1 VAFLA
6 ICAALAATTTGAAA
20 GRVTA
25 AAVWHP
31 PAGFMDR
38 FQRACADR
46 AGKAFADCFVAEMR
60 QARATAAAVAFARRL
75 DGEAYL
81 ESLDETGGPVAVAR
95 VVYPFRANEND
106 GWLLVNGSPDLID
119 VDDRRYLALD
129 AMRAAL
135 PYRVIARR
143 VPDVTLWPADRGPSA
158 SPTIAMIGQ
167 EIVVDY
173 LLRNACHACA
183 IVGRVRFA
191 FDFDHAGNS
200 LGTHL
205 VSVVAADR

>member
-1 VAFLA
+1 LA
-6 ICAALAATTTGAAA
+6 ISAALAATTAVAAE
-20 GRVTA
+20 RVTA

-31 PAGFMDR
+31 PSGFMDR
-38 FQRACADR
+38 FQRACAGR
-46 AGKAFADCFVAEMR
+46 IGKAFADCFVAEMR
-60 QARATAAAVAFARRL
+60 QARATAAAVAFSRRL
-75 DGEAYL
+75 NGEAYL
-81 ESLDETGGPVAVAR
+81 EGLDETGGPVAVAR

-106 GWLLVNGSPDLID
+106 GWLLVNGIPDLID

-135 PYRVIARR
+135 PYRAIERR
-143 VPDVTLWPADRGPSA
+143 VPDVTFWPADRGPSA
-158 SPTIAMIGQ
+158 SPTIAMSGQ
-167 EIVVDY
+167 EIIVDY

-183 IVGRVRFA
+183 IVGRVRIA
-191 FDFDHAGNS
+191 FDFDHAGKS